1 MNDGDQRDGVLNDQ
15 PAGLSAWW
23 MVAVLLLL
31 NVVALVDRNI
41 INMLVVP
48 IQRDLQLSDMQMGIV
63 LGPAFAVA
71 YVVFG
76 LPFGWATD
84 RYPRR
89 WVIAV
94 GSTIWSAAMAAG
106 GFASGLTGLIM
117 SRALVGAGEVALSPA
132 AFSLIGDRMPP
143 NRMTTA
149 IALYSTGPKLSQAA
163 AFLIGSLLI
172 GYASTHH
179 LSISGMI
186 SLTGW
191 RLVLVMIGVPG
202 LFLTALVFTFS
213 EPARRQS
220 TAEHGPVPPLLPFLR
235 SEWRVLV
242 PMLVAASSAALMY
255 VTMLAWFPT
264 YLTRQ
269 FGWEAPRYG
278 PLMFWV
284 GIVSAGGVIFK
295 GLFVDWLVRRGVAH
309 AHLRF
314 YFCAIIL
321 AAPAAFFAFTVSDPI
336 ASIVAYGVADGLSSA
351 AMLYFAA
358 TIQLYLPHRFSGRIN
373 ALFLMSITIVASG
386 GGPMAAA
393 FLTEQVF
400 GDPAA
405 IGKSLNVVA
414 LSAATVAAIAIWIS
428 LKNLPMTF
436 DRDRQSPV

>member
-1 MNDGDQRDGVLNDQ
+1 
-15 PAGLSAWW
+15 
-23 MVAVLLLL
+23 MVTVLLLL

-48 IQRDLQLSDMQMGIV
+48 IQRDLRLSDMQMGIV
-63 LGPAFAVA
+63 LGPAFAFA
-71 YVVFG
+71 YVIFG

-89 WVIAV
+89 WVIAL
-94 GSTIWSAAMAAG
+94 GSTIWSVAMAAG
-106 GFASGLTGLIM
+106 GFASGLAGLIT

-132 AFSLIGDRMPP
+132 AFSLIGDRLPP

-163 AFLIGSLLI
+163 AFLIGSILI
-172 GYASTHH
+172 GYASAHH
-179 LSISGMI
+179 VGIAGVI

-191 RLVLVMIGVPG
+191 RLVLVMIGLPG
-202 LFLTALVFTFS
+202 LFMTLLVFTFS
-213 EPARRQS
+213 EPVRKQS
-220 TAEHGPVPPLLPFLR
+220 TATHGPIPALVPFLR
-235 SEWRVLV
+235 SEWRLLV

-269 FGWEAPRYG
+269 FGWEAQRYG

-284 GIVSAGGVIFK
+284 GIVSAVGVIFK
-295 GLFVDWLVRRGVAH
+295 GMFVDWLVRRGVPH

-314 YFCAIIL
+314 YFCAIL
-321 AAPAAFFAFTVSDPI
+321 VAAPAAFLAFTVANPI
-336 ASIVAYGVADGLSSA
+336 TSIVAYGVSDGLSSA

-358 TIQLYLPHRFSGRIN
+358 TIQLYLPHRFSGLIN
-373 ALFLMSITIVASG
+373 ALFLMAITIIASG

-393 FLTEQVF
+393 YLTEHVF
-400 GDPAA
+400 SGPAA
-405 IGKSLNVVA
+405 LGKSLNIVA
-414 LSAATVAAIAIWIS
+414 LSAATVAAVAIWIS
-428 LKNLPMTF
+428 LKQLPRTF
-436 DRDRQSPV
+436 NEAPQLLA

>member
-1 MNDGDQRDGVLNDQ
+1 
-15 PAGLSAWW
+15 
-23 MVAVLLLL
+23 MVTVLLLL

-48 IQRDLQLSDMQMGIV
+48 IQRDLHLSDMQMGIV

-89 WVIAV
+89 WVIAL
-94 GSTIWSAAMAAG
+94 GSTIWSVAMAAG
-106 GFASGLTGLIM
+106 GLASGLAGLIM

-132 AFSLIGDRMPP
+132 AFSLIGDRLPP

-163 AFLIGSLLI
+163 AFLIGSILI
-172 GYASTHH
+172 GFASTNHV
-179 LSISGMI
+179 S
-186 SLTGW
+186 
-191 RLVLVMIGVPG
+191 LVLVMIGLPG
-202 LFLTALVFTFS
+202 LFMTFLVFTFS
-213 EPARRQS
+213 EPVRKQS
-220 TAEHGPVPPLLPFLR
+220 TATHGPIPALVPFLR
-235 SEWRVLV
+235 SEWRLLV
-242 PMLVAASSAALMY
+242 PMLIAASSAALMY

-284 GIVSAGGVIFK
+284 GIVSTIGVIFK
-295 GLFVDWLVRRGVAH
+295 GMFVDWLVRRGVPH

-314 YFCAIIL
+314 YFCAIL
-321 AAPAAFFAFTVSDPI
+321 VSAPAAFLAFTVADPLT
-336 ASIVAYGVADGLSSA
+336 SIFAYGVADGLSSA

-373 ALFLMSITIVASG
+373 ALFLMAITIVASG

-393 FLTEQVF
+393 YLTEQVF

-405 IGKSLNVVA
+405 IGKSLNIVA
-414 LSAATVAAIAIWIS
+414 LSAATVAAVAIWIS
-428 LKNLPMTF
+428 LQQLPRTF
-436 DRDRQSPV
+436 DGAPQIQA

>member
-1 MNDGDQRDGVLNDQ
+1 
-15 PAGLSAWW
+15 
-23 MVAVLLLL
+23 MVTVLLLL

-48 IQRDLQLSDMQMGIV
+48 IQRDLHLSDMQMGIV

-89 WVIAV
+89 WVIAL
-94 GSTIWSAAMAAG
+94 GSTIWSVAMAAG
-106 GFASGLTGLIM
+106 GFASGLAGLIM

-132 AFSLIGDRMPP
+132 AFSLIGDRLPP

-149 IALYSTGPKLSQAA
+149 LALYSTGPKLSQAA
-163 AFLIGSLLI
+163 AFLIGSILI
-172 GYASTHH
+172 GFASTNHVS
-179 LSISGMI
+179 LAGVI

-191 RLVLVMIGVPG
+191 RLVLVMIGLPG
-202 LFLTALVFTFS
+202 LFMTFLVFTFS
-213 EPARRQS
+213 EPVRKQS
-220 TAEHGPVPPLLPFLR
+220 TATHGPIPALVPFLR
-235 SEWRVLV
+235 SEWRLLV
-242 PMLVAASSAALMY
+242 PMLIAASSAALMY

-284 GIVSAGGVIFK
+284 GIVSTIGVIFK
-295 GLFVDWLVRRGVAH
+295 GMFVDWLVRRGVPH

-314 YFCAIIL
+314 YFCAIL
-321 AAPAAFFAFTVSDPI
+321 VSAPAAFLAFTVADPLT
-336 ASIVAYGVADGLSSA
+336 SIFAYGVADGLSSA

-373 ALFLMSITIVASG
+373 ALFLMAITIVASG

-393 FLTEQVF
+393 YLTEHVF

-405 IGKSLNVVA
+405 IGKSLNIVA
-414 LSAATVAAIAIWIS
+414 LSAATVAAVAIWIS
-428 LKNLPMTF
+428 LQQLPRTF
-436 DRDRQSPV
+436 DEAPQIQA